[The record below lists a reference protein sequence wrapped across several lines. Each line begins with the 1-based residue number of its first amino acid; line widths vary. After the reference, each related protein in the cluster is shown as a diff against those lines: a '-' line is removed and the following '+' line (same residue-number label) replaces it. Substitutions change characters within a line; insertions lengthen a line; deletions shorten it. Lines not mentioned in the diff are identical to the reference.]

1 MIRSVKYIAYIAIVI
16 IISSSC
22 KGKDEVKE
30 EILRPV
36 RYHVVGKSD
45 AINERSLNGIATAS
59 EETELSFRNSGIITT
74 LNAKVGQVVKKGEL
88 IAKLDNVQAN
98 LAFEQAVSSLNSAQS
113 GMNTSKSS
121 LERTRL
127 LYDKGSASLSD
138 YENAKN
144 AFQNALDQ
152 FESAKRN
159 KSIQQSQINYG
170 FIYAPKDGV
179 IAVTNSVINENVSAG
194 QVIAILNSGE
204 GMNAEIGLP
213 ENLINKVTLDM
224 PAKVS
229 FSALEKSDFEGRVIE
244 IAPIV
249 DANAST
255 FPVKI
260 DIINPGTAIKPGMIA
275 KVTFTFGSGE
285 IKGRKDLIVP
295 VKTVGQ
301 DDKGNYVFIIESP
314 NDSIGIAK
322 KQHIQIGELTNEGFK
337 IVSGLSEGQKIATA
351 GLQTL
356 LDGQKVKLQ
365 LSSL

>member
-1 MIRSVKYIAYIAIVI
+1 MIRSVKNITYTVI
-16 IISSSC
+16 IVVICFSC
-22 KGKDEVKE
+22 KGKVEVKE

-36 RYHVVGKSD
+36 RYHVVGWSD
-45 AINERSLNGIATAS
+45 AISERSLNGIATAS
-59 EETELSFRNSGIITT
+59 EETELSFRSSGIITT
-74 LNAKVGQVVKKGEL
+74 LNAKVGQIVKKGEL
-88 IAKLDNVQAN
+88 IARLDNVQAN

-113 GMNTSKSS
+113 GMNTAKSS

-127 LYDKGSASLSD
+127 LYEKGSASLSD
-138 YENAKN
+138 YEKAKN

-159 KSIQQSQINYG
+159 KSIQQSQISYG

-179 IAVTNSVINENVSAG
+179 IAVSNSVINENVNSG
-194 QVIAILNSGE
+194 QVIAILNSGK
-204 GMNAEIGLP
+204 GMNVEIGLP
-213 ENLINKVTLDM
+213 ENIINKVTPDM
-224 PAKVS
+224 PARVT
-229 FSALEKSDFEGRVIE
+229 FSALEKGDFEGRVIE

-260 DIINPGTAIKPGMIA
+260 DIINPSSTIKPGMIA
-275 KVTFTFGSGE
+275 KVTFSFGSAE
-285 IKGRKDLIVP
+285 IKGKKDLIVP

-301 DDKGNYVFIIESP
+301 DDMGNFVFIIESS
-314 NDSIGIAK
+314 NDSVGIAK

-337 IVSGLSEGQKIATA
+337 IVNGLSEGQKIATA

-356 LDGQKVKLQ
+356 LDGQKVRLQ